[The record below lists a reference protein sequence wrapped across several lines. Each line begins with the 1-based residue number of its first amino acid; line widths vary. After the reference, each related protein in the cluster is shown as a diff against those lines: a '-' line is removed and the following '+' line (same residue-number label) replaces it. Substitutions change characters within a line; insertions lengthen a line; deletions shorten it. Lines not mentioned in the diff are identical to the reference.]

1 MVNEIDENMGAVK
14 DEISTVATP
23 IATDARAKTRSS
35 DTSATPA
42 QLGPAVN
49 LGTQFDQAQLIATSN
64 THQYADLPNLPLLLK
79 SIASF
84 SEEEQTPIA
93 EVRAIILRKWIMNA
107 LESQ

>member
-1 MVNEIDENMGAVK
+1 MVNEIDENMGAIK
-14 DEISTVATP
+14 DDISTVATP

-42 QLGPAVN
+42 QLAVN
-49 LGTQFDQAQLIATSN
+49 LGTQFDQTQLIATSN